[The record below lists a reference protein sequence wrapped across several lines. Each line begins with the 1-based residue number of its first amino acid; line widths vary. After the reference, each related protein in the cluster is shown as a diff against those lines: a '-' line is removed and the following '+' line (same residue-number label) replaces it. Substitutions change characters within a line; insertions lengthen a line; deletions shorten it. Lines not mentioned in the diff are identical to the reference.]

1 MRPPLC
7 FVKEDFINR
16 DLLCDGSNVNKATS
30 VLAFGEDYGTV
41 NEGVESVVLTHA
53 YVETGVV
60 NRATLTLQD
69 VTGLG
74 KLAAKNLNTQTFA
87 F

>member
-1 MRPPLC
+1 MRPP
-7 FVKEDFINR
+7 FVLSKRIFINR

-60 NRATLTLQD
+60 NGATLTLD
-69 VTGLG
+69 DI
-74 KLAAKNLNTQTFA
+74 ASFA
-87 F
+87 FRTTEDFHTESFAF